1 LKPIQEI
8 GEIEFETS
16 PVKLDSD
23 KVNSN
28 DLSFAVPNIKRE
40 LSPVNL
46 DV

>member
-1 LKPIQEI
+1 M
-8 GEIEFETS
+8 GEIEFEAS

-28 DLSFAVPNIKRE
+28 DLSFAVPNLKTE

>member
-1 LKPIQEI
+1 MKPIQEI

-23 KVNSN
+23 KVN
-28 DLSFAVPNIKRE
+28 IKRE